1 MERYNYIEHL
11 KEDIN
16 NFIEENKNLSFD
28 ELYDTM
34 FTSDTITGNA
44 SGSYTF
50 STWKAEENICHNQE
64 LLIDALTEFGYNFTT
79 IKNLI
84 DMNKP
89 VILSFWKCEK
99 YSNHTITIIGYDDK
113 TQDLIIADNWSKRP

>member
-28 ELYDTM
+28 KLYDTM

-50 STWKAEENICHNQE
+50 STWQAEENICHNQE
-64 LLIDALTEFGYNFTT
+64 LLIDALTEFGYSSIPLDMGAETKDVLIRCYLLDSVLNDVLVE
-79 IKNLI
+79 KN
-84 DMNKP
+84 
-89 VILSFWKCEK
+89 ET
-99 YSNHTITIIGYDDK
+99 Y
-113 TQDLIIADNWSKRP
+113 

>member
-44 SGSYTF
+44 YGSYSF

-64 LLIDALTEFGYNFTT
+64 LLIDALTEFGYSSIPLDMSAETKDVLIRCYLLDSALNDVLVE
-79 IKNLI
+79 KN
-84 DMNKP
+84 
-89 VILSFWKCEK
+89 ET
-99 YSNHTITIIGYDDK
+99 Y
-113 TQDLIIADNWSKRP
+113 

>member
-28 ELYDTM
+28 ELYNTM

-50 STWKAEENICHNQE
+50 NTWQAEENICHNQE
-64 LLIDALTEFGYNFTT
+64 LLIDALTEFGYSSIPLDMSAEAKDVLIRCYLLDSTLNDVL
-79 IKNLI
+79 IEKN
-84 DMNKP
+84 
-89 VILSFWKCEK
+89 ET
-99 YSNHTITIIGYDDK
+99 Y
-113 TQDLIIADNWSKRP
+113 

>member
-50 STWKAEENICHNQE
+50 NTWQAEENICHNQE
-64 LLIDALTEFGYNFTT
+64 LLIDALIEFGYSSIPLDMSAEAKDVLIRCYLLDSALNDVLVE
-79 IKNLI
+79 KN
-84 DMNKP
+84 
-89 VILSFWKCEK
+89 ET
-99 YSNHTITIIGYDDK
+99 Y
-113 TQDLIIADNWSKRP
+113 

>member
-64 LLIDALTEFGYNFTT
+64 LLIDALTEFGYSSIPLDMSAEAKDVLIRCYLLDSTLNDVLVE
-79 IKNLI
+79 KN
-84 DMNKP
+84 
-89 VILSFWKCEK
+89 ET
-99 YSNHTITIIGYDDK
+99 Y
-113 TQDLIIADNWSKRP
+113 

>member
-28 ELYDTM
+28 KLYDTM

-50 STWKAEENICHNQE
+50 NTWQAEENICHNQE
-64 LLIDALTEFGYNFTT
+64 LLIDALTEFGYSSIPLDMGAETKDVLIRCYLLDSVLNDVLVE
-79 IKNLI
+79 KN
-84 DMNKP
+84 
-89 VILSFWKCEK
+89 ET
-99 YSNHTITIIGYDDK
+99 Y
-113 TQDLIIADNWSKRP
+113 